1 MRILI
6 LTSTYPRYE
15 GDGVGSF
22 IHSLSQSMTRLGHDV
37 TVLAPYDPA
46 VVPDWQSDVKVKR
59 VHYVWPTSWSRL
71 GHARSLAS
79 DVRLKWHSYP
89 LVALFALFTILHSC
103 MEIVRRGADV
113 VYAQWLI
120 PSGFIGAIVS
130 RLTGVPLVVSLHGSD
145 VFVAEQYKIFRPA
158 VRLVF
163 RTARQVIAC
172 SGDLA
177 RRAVGLGLPRST
189 VTVVPY
195 GVDTERY
202 SPDSHSAQEL
212 RDRIPIPESQDV
224 VMAMGRL
231 VYKKGFS
238 YLLRAVPLVLPRC
251 PNTCFIIAGEGD
263 LRAELESLAESLGVR
278 EHVVFPG
285 HIPWGQTPGHLARA
299 DVFVVPSVVDEAGNL
314 DGLPN
319 VLLESLASGCA
330 VVASE
335 VAGIPEVVRDDEN
348 GLLVPQKDERALADA
363 ICALLGDADL
373 RKQMGSAARLSVV
386 RSLSWMHIGER
397 VAGILRTYVR
407 RD

>member
-1 MRILI
+1 
-6 LTSTYPRYE
+6 
-15 GDGVGSF
+15 
-22 IHSLSQSMTRLGHDV
+22 
-37 TVLAPYDPA
+37 VLAPYDPA
-46 VVPDWQSDVKVKR
+46 VVPDWQSDVNVKR
-59 VHYVWPTSWSRL
+59 VRYVWPTSWSRL

-79 DVRLKWHSYP
+79 DVRLKWHAYP
-89 LVALFALFTILHSC
+89 LVALFAVFTVLHSW
-103 MEIVRRGADV
+103 MEIARRGADV

-145 VFVAEQYKIFRPA
+145 VFVAERYRVFRPTVRFVFCA
-158 VRLVF
+158 VCR
-163 RTARQVIAC
+163 VIAC

-177 RRAVGLGLPRST
+177 RRAVDLELPREA

-202 SPDSHSAQEL
+202 APDSHSAQEL
-212 RDRIPIPESQDV
+212 GARAPIPESRDV

-238 YLLRAVPLVLPRC
+238 YLLRAVPLVLARC
-251 PNTCFIIAGEGD
+251 PNTCFLIAGEGD
-263 LRAELESLAESLGVR
+263 LRSELESLAESLGVQDR
-278 EHVVFPG
+278 VLFPG
-285 HIPWGQTPGHLARA
+285 HIPWGQTPRYLARA
-299 DVFVVPSVVDEAGNL
+299 DVFVVPSVLDEAGNL

-335 VAGIPEVVRDDEN
+335 VAGIPEVVQHGRN
-348 GLLVPQKDERALADA
+348 GLLVPQQDERALADA
-363 ICALLGDADL
+363 ICVLLTDVEL
-373 RKQMGSAARLSVV
+373 RNRLGSAARLDVV
-386 RSLSWMHIGER
+386 SRLCWTHIGER
-397 VAGILRTYVR
+397 VAEILWTCVR